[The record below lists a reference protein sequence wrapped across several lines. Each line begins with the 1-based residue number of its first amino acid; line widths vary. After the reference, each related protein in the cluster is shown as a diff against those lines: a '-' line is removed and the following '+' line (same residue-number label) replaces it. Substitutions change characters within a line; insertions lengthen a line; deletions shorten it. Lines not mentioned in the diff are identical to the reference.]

1 MKSVGEPMSIAFD
14 RLIESKRGNAIDF
27 CQVAIQHHSHAAD
40 CADHSVNLLY
50 CDRGFS
56 FLRHRRERLFKNSS
70 EEKREE
76 RMKEELR
83 GRRRKVRRKNYE
95 VRHGESVRWRRR
107 RKKRIAECGLTR
119 DLPISRSPHHA
130 TNAVYPA
137 ASPHAV
143 LRNWFSGR

>member
-1 MKSVGEPMSIAFD
+1 MSIAFD

-40 CADHSVNLLY
+40 GADHSVNLLY

-83 GRRRKVRRKNYE
+83 IRKAIRLPRS
-95 VRHGESVRWRRR
+95 GEIELS
-107 RKKRIAECGLTR
+107 
-119 DLPISRSPHHA
+119 
-130 TNAVYPA
+130 
-137 ASPHAV
+137 
-143 LRNWFSGR
+143 

>member
-1 MKSVGEPMSIAFD
+1 MSIAFD

-70 EEKREE
+70 EEKREG
-76 RMKEELR
+76 RMKDEL
-83 GRRRKVRRKNYE
+83 GSSPRRIPAHRRAGCPLAE
-95 VRHGESVRWRRR
+95 
-107 RKKRIAECGLTR
+107 KKE
-119 DLPISRSPHHA
+119 DLE
-130 TNAVYPA
+130 
-137 ASPHAV
+137 
-143 LRNWFSGR
+143 G

>member
-76 RMKEELR
+76 RMKEEL
-83 GRRRKVRRKNYE
+83 GRQTGKGRRKNYE
-95 VRHGESVRWRRR
+95 MGASFERF
-107 RKKRIAECGLTR
+107 RIVTKMAMSSSHSCRTIETL
-119 DLPISRSPHHA
+119 
-130 TNAVYPA
+130 
-137 ASPHAV
+137 
-143 LRNWFSGR
+143 SGGTIFPSTSSSSQ